1 MSGWGQQS
9 SGAANFDLLVVVGM
23 GLGTALGARSPMCT
37 GLVGMKLK
45 EAGED
50 LGEFLVVDLVA
61 DLEERNCRRLADS

>member
-1 MSGWGQQS
+1 MVLGT
-9 SGAANFDLLVVVGM
+9 
-23 GLGTALGARSPMCT
+23 GLGMSLGARSPMST

-50 LGEFLVVDLVA
+50 LGEFLAGDLVV

>member
-9 SGAANFDLLVVVGM
+9 SGANFDLLAVVGM
-23 GLGTALGARSPMCT
+23 GLGTPLEARSPMCT

-45 EAGED
+45 EEGED

>member
-1 MSGWGQQS
+1 MSGCGQQS
-9 SGAANFDLLVVVGM
+9 SGANFDLVVVGM
-23 GLGTALGARSPMCT
+23 GLGTSLGARSPTST

-50 LGEFLVVDLVA
+50 PGEVLTGDLVV